1 MKFALICGDNTKSVR
16 KNDTTTSRRRV
27 VYNLYKN
34 GMGELFIAN
43 RQ

>member
-1 MKFALICGDNTKSVR
+1 MKFALICGDNRKSAH
-16 KNDTTTSRRRV
+16 KNDTTTSRRV